1 MYLILESATILD
13 TMGVYPMSWAGW
25 VFVEAMKFWFYALC
39 MSMLISLIQ
48 LSQLYGKSKVDLNEK
63 LTAKQRAHMMK
74 QDAMKARRKRNV
86 ILRRLATDAF
96 DIWIP
101 GTITG
106 WLATSF
112 EGVGWVGIGS
122 TVLAGWDVWVRI
134 QSN

>member
-1 MYLILESATILD
+1 
-13 TMGVYPMSWAGW
+13 
-25 VFVEAMKFWFYALC
+25 
-39 MSMLISLIQ
+39 MLISLIQ